1 MKNKFIATLLIIFLF
16 LMSGRI
22 IHAKEFIFNTESI
35 EILKNGTLIKA
46 KNGVVQSPEDQIEI
60 NSDIFYL
67 DKATS
72 ILKAGKGNI
81 LLFKSDIKIEADEII
96 YNKNL
101 SNLFAN
107 GNVKLTDNKK
117 KIFLISEKIF
127 FSKKSQIIES
137 STKTTIRD
145 NFGNIFNVES
155 FKYTLND
162 GLIKLNKAELTD
174 INGNLFNLEKAY
186 LNLNTKKLIGKD
198 MSMIFNKNYLQLDGE
213 PRIKG
218 NTISYDE
225 DKTVV
230 KGGVFTSCKKNDDCP
245 PWQFLAKEIKHDKK
259 KKTIHYKNAWLKIY
273 DVPIVYFPKFFHPD
287 PTVKRQSGFLM
298 PSFSNSSSVG
308 SSLNVPYYKV
318 FSENSDMTIKP
329 RFFSNDKLITQ
340 AEYRVVNSDSRYNI
354 ESSLFSKMGS
364 PAKSHIFIDGFKELN
379 FSSFDESNLNFK
391 LETISNDTYLK
402 TYKIDSNI
410 NNDETFLTSSLDFNA
425 YRDDLSFKG
434 GIAAYEDLNK
444 LDNDKFEFIY
454 PTFNLNKKIKTPIEM
469 NVPGNFTI
477 NTLGFIKNYETNIFE
492 EVLINDLS
500 FDSDSIFTKNGLK
513 NDYKILIKNT
523 NTKGKNSDKYGSFNN
538 KIASL
543 LQINTSYPL
552 RKNNENFRNIIKPTA
567 SFKYS
572 PNQNNESLRKK
583 DNRIEINNIHSINR
597 IASNDMVE
605 GGASLTYGFEYKKYH
620 AKNDQEIFNSK
631 FANIIRL
638 KENRNLPTNNDIGGK
653 TSDFFGN
660 LNYMPNNMF
669 KIGYDFVIDNNL
681 QDTKYQSIKTDMTVN
696 NFVTSFE
703 YVNENNTLNAS
714 SYINSKTSYNFDK
727 ATNMSFET
735 RVNKKTKMTEFYNL
749 MYQYRNDCL
758 IASLEYNKDY
768 YTDRDLNPEE
778 NIFFKLSIIPFGEIT
793 SPSLR

>member
-16 LMSGRI
+16 LVSGKI
-22 IHAKEFIFNTESI
+22 IYAKEFIFNTESI

-225 DKTVV
+225 DETVV

-364 PAKSHIFIDGFKELN
+364 SSKSHIFIDAIKELN
-379 FSSFDESNLNFK
+379 FNSFNESNLDFK
-391 LETISNDTYLK
+391 LQTVSNDTYLK

-410 NNDETFLTSSLDFNA
+410 SSDETFLTSSLDFNA
-425 YRDDLSFKG
+425 YRDDLSFKAS
-434 GIAAYEDLNK
+434 IASYENLNK
-444 LDNDKFEFIY
+444 LDNDKFTFIY
-454 PTFNLNKKIKTPIEM
+454 PRFNLNKKINTPIEM

-552 RKNNENFRNIIKPTA
+552 RNNNENFRNIIKPTA

-583 DNRIEINNIHSINR
+583 DNRIEINNVHSINR

-605 GGASLTYGFEYKKYH
+605 GGASLTYGFEYKKYD

-768 YTDRDLNPEE
+768 YTDRDLKPEE
-778 NIFFKLSIIPFGEIT
+778 NIFFKLRIIPFGEII